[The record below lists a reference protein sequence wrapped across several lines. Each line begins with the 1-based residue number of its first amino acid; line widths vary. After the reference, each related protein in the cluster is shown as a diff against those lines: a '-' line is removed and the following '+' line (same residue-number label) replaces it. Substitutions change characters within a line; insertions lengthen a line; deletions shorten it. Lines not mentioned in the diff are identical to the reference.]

1 MILTQTMDHPAA
13 NPALNAPAG
22 AISSAASSAM
32 SHHQGSG
39 KTVVV
44 MPAYNAART
53 LEKTFYQIP
62 PSSYDEIIL
71 VDDASSDNT
80 FELAKTLPIHA
91 IRHRKNRG
99 YGGNQKT
106 CYTNALARGADYV
119 VMLHPDYQYD
129 PTIVPD
135 LVAPLKSGEADVVM
149 ASRMMGDPLAGGM
162 PKWKYVAN
170 KFLTGIENLA
180 LGTRFTEFHSGYR
193 AFNRRALE
201 MVNFEANSEDFVFD
215 NEIIVQLHLKG
226 LRFKEIPVSTRYSF
240 DCSSVRFGQG
250 CIYGL
255 GILKT
260 IARYFVHRT
269 GIHRYKQYL

>member
-1 MILTQTMDHPAA
+1 MILTETMEHPAA
-13 NPALNAPAG
+13 NPAVKAPAV
-22 AISSAASSAM
+22 ASSAVSASAASTNG
-32 SHHQGSG
+32 HG
-39 KTVVV
+39 KTIVV

-162 PKWKYVAN
+162 PTWKYVAN
-170 KFLTGIENLA
+170 KFLTGIENVA

-193 AFNRRALE
+193 AFNRKALE

-250 CIYGL
+250 CVYGL
-255 GILKT
+255 GILNT
-260 IARYFVHRT
+260 IVRYFVHRT